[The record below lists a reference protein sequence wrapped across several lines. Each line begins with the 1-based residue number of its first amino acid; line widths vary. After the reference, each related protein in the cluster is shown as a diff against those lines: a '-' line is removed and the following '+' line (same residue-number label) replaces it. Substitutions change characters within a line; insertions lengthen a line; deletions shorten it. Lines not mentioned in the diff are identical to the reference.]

1 MSNVSRAACDAA
13 TAAIRAHARVALHF
27 HPDRPDARGTT
38 VAEALLDGGVYK
50 SQFETLLSNGS
61 VSAFPGGARDG
72 WERRLFGGAYDLD
85 GTTAAHRPKY
95 GALDLLSHPDG
106 PAPRFGSC
114 YLLLAPSVAARSTF
128 THLDSHDDPDEKGTY
143 DELDDVLA
151 ALLFE
156 SFTRDFAVG
165 EASLRPPALL
175 ARLASALPEPIAA
188 RLTRAPSR
196 NLNHYVEAQVHGE
209 VRLAG
214 DAEAIVADASFAG
227 TDVGRT
233 LEELCARHGLA
244 LHHHAGFALAPSE
257 VPPDFRGPSMPSLA
271 ARIAVD
277 GRVTAWAIGRAA
289 RALQRDPGA
298 WADRG
303 AYADVLQELKLL
315 WHVLARYG

>member
-1 MSNVSRAACDAA
+1 M
-13 TAAIRAHARVALHF
+13 ALHF
-27 HPDRPDARGTT
+27 TPTAPTPA
-38 VAEALLDGGVYK
+38 APPSPEALLDGGVYK

-72 WERRLFGGAYDLD
+72 WERRLGGAYDLD
-85 GTTAAHRPKY
+85 GTTPAHRPKY
-95 GALDLLSHPDG
+95 GALDLLLHPDG
-106 PAPRFGSC
+106 PAPRPGSC

-128 THLDSHDDPDEKGTY
+128 THLDSHDEPDEKGTY

-165 EASLRPPALL
+165 EARSAGPPALL
-175 ARLASALPEPIAA
+175 ARLASARRSRSP

-209 VRLAG
+209 VALAG
-214 DAEAIVADASFAG
+214 DAGAIVADASFAG

-271 ARIAVD
+271 ARVAVD
-277 GRVTAWAIGRAA
+277 GRVTAWAIGPRRPRAA
-289 RALQRDPGA
+289 ARSGA

-303 AYADVLQELKLL
+303 AYADVLQELKPC
-315 WHVLARYG
+315 GTSS